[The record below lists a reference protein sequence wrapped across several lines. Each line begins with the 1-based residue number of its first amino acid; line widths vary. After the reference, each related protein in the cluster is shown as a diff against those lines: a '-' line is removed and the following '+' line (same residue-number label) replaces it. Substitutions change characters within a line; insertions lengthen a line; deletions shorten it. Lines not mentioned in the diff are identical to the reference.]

1 MDEEAKQLIDADA
14 DSGIEEN
21 IGDVHIADEVVCIV
35 ASLAAQEVSGVYS
48 MSGGLTDNINS
59 FLGKENASKGVRIR
73 YEGKQ
78 LRVIV
83 YLNLEYGYCFPEV
96 ALAVQE
102 KVKKAI
108 EDLTGYDVQFVD
120 VHVEGVI
127 KPNKKISPK
136 SEGSSTEAME
146 DIIKAQTMRSEIGA
160 VGSFEQQLMAIQEYD
175 SDESKAADEKYE
187 KDNNPD
193 LETKIKIAKAISEDF
208 ENEEEE
214 YRERKYFQIGEEDS
228 SVSAAERHRKFW
240 EED

>member
-1 MDEEAKQLIDADA
+1 MEDEAKQLIN
-14 DSGIEEN
+14 EEVDN
-21 IGDVHIADEVVCIV
+21 SIPDDIGDIHVADEVICIV
-35 ASLAAQEVSGVYS
+35 ASLAAQEVPGVYS

-59 FLGKENASKGVRIR
+59 FLGKENASKGVRLR

-78 LRVIV
+78 VHVIV

-96 ALAVQE
+96 ALNVQE

-127 KPNKKISPK
+127 KPKNIEK
-136 SEGSSTEAME
+136 SNSSGGSADAME
-146 DIIKAQTMRSEIGA
+146 DIMQAQA
-160 VGSFEQQLMAIQEYD
+160 VGAEATYENSYEMQLRSSMDELANESEAERSPVEISSSEAFEA
-175 SDESKAADEKYE
+175 
-187 KDNNPD
+187 P
-193 LETKIKIAKAISEDF
+193 
-208 ENEEEE
+208 EEEDE
-214 YRERKYFQIGEEDS
+214 YRERKYFQIGEEDT

>member
-1 MDEEAKQLIDADA
+1 MEDEAKQLLDADA
-14 DSGIEEN
+14 DSNIAED
-21 IGDVHIADEVVCIV
+21 IGDIHVADEVICIV
-35 ASLAAQEVSGVYS
+35 ASLAAQEIRGVYS
-48 MSGGLTDNINS
+48 MSGGLTDEINS

-78 LRVIV
+78 VRVIV

-108 EDLTGYDVQFVD
+108 EELTGYDVQFVD

-127 KPNKKISPK
+127 KPQGKPAAADV
-136 SEGSSTEAME
+136 GSSVEAME
-146 DIIKAQTMRSEIGA
+146 EIMQAQAQIAEARSADSYEM
-160 VGSFEQQLMAIQEYD
+160 QLRAMD
-175 SDESKAADEKYE
+175 G
-187 KDNNPD
+187 
-193 LETKIKIAKAISEDF
+193 
-208 ENEEEE
+208 EEEE
-214 YRERKYFQIGEEDS
+214 SQRPYKARTSQDEEDEDYYPERKYFQIGEEDT

>member
-1 MDEEAKQLIDADA
+1 MDEEAKQLMDADA
-14 DSGIEEN
+14 DNNIEED
-21 IGDVHIADEVVCIV
+21 IGDIHVADEVICIV
-35 ASLAAQEVSGVYS
+35 ASLAAQEVPGVYS

-59 FLGKENASKGVRIR
+59 FLGKENASKGVRLH

-78 LRVIV
+78 VHVIV

-102 KVKKAI
+102 KVKRAI

-120 VHVEGVI
+120 VHVEGVM
-127 KPNKKISPK
+127 KPKVDKKPK

-146 DIIKAQTMRSEIGA
+146 DIMRAQAMSAETGE
-160 VGSFEQQLMAIQEYD
+160 VD
-175 SDESKAADEKYE
+175 SYE
-187 KDNNPD
+187 KQLLAMAEEPEEEQTE
-193 LETKIKIAKAISEDF
+193 LEAITRAAKAISKDF
-208 ENEEEE
+208 GDEEEE
-214 YRERKYFQIGEEDS
+214 YRERKYFQIGEEDT

>member
-1 MDEEAKQLIDADA
+1 MDEEAKQLMDADA
-14 DSGIEEN
+14 DNNIEED
-21 IGDVHIADEVVCIV
+21 IGDIHVADEVICIV
-35 ASLAAQEVSGVYS
+35 ASLAAQEVPGVYS

-59 FLGKENASKGVRIR
+59 FLGKENASKGVRLH

-78 LRVIV
+78 VHVIV

-102 KVKKAI
+102 KVKRAI

-120 VHVEGVI
+120 VHVEGVM
-127 KPNKKISPK
+127 KPKVDKKHK
-136 SEGSSTEAME
+136 SEGGSTEAME
-146 DIIKAQTMRSEIGA
+146 DIIRAQAKVAETGEVDSYEK
-160 VGSFEQQLMAIQEYD
+160 QLMAMDQEP
-175 SDESKAADEKYE
+175 EEE
-187 KDNNPD
+187 PVD
-193 LETKIKIAKAISEDF
+193 LEAKIKAAKAISKDF
-208 ENEEEE
+208 GDEEEE

>member
-1 MDEEAKQLIDADA
+1 MDEEAKQLMDADA
-14 DSGIEEN
+14 DNNIEED
-21 IGDVHIADEVVCIV
+21 IGDIHVADEVICIV
-35 ASLAAQEVSGVYS
+35 ASLAAQEVPGVYS

-59 FLGKENASKGVRIR
+59 FLGKENASKGVRLH

-78 LRVIV
+78 VHVIV

-102 KVKKAI
+102 KVKRAI

-120 VHVEGVI
+120 VHVEGVM
-127 KPNKKISPK
+127 KPRVDKKSK

-146 DIIKAQTMRSEIGA
+146 DIMRAQAKVAETGEVDSYEK
-160 VGSFEQQLMAIQEYD
+160 QLMAMDQEP
-175 SDESKAADEKYE
+175 EEE
-187 KDNNPD
+187 PVD
-193 LETKIKIAKAISEDF
+193 LEAKIKAAKAISKDF
-208 ENEEEE
+208 GDEEEE

>member
-1 MDEEAKQLIDADA
+1 MEDEAKELINEDANNNLA
-14 DSGIEEN
+14 DD
-21 IGDVHIADEVVCIV
+21 IGDIHVADEVICIV
-35 ASLAAQEVSGVYS
+35 ASLAAQEVPGVYS

-59 FLGKENASKGVRIR
+59 FLGKENASKGVRLR

-78 LRVIV
+78 VHVIV

-96 ALAVQE
+96 ALNVQE

-127 KPNKKISPK
+127 KPKRTPQK
-136 SEGSSTEAME
+136 ETTGSSAEAME
-146 DIIKAQTMRSEIGA
+146 EIMQAQAFGAEATDANSYEMQLRSNMEEIVALEKSDTNVEISSSESIEDI
-160 VGSFEQQLMAIQEYD
+160 D
-175 SDESKAADEKYE
+175 DED
-187 KDNNPD
+187 
-193 LETKIKIAKAISEDF
+193 
-208 ENEEEE
+208 E